1 MAKAPPESEIEDSGN
16 NKTYD
21 FNSPPQSFACPGG
34 GRGGGGGI
42 NLNLRLTT
50 EARQPPKGPSG
61 PNPTLQPVSPTVNV
75 HHPAARISNIP

>member
-34 GRGGGGGI
+34 RGGVINLKLRLGGGGGGGGEG
-42 NLNLRLTT
+42 RGG
-50 EARQPPKGPSG
+50 EGR
-61 PNPTLQPVSPTVNV
+61 
-75 HHPAARISNIP
+75 